1 MLSMISQLGTL
12 FRSSSLRGN
21 SSYVKTFFESK
32 LALVSL
38 YRPAP
43 QQRFFHNSKLHNRV
57 DFLPPIRD
65 FQSHFLTNGQ
75 PPKNH
80 SKEDLLVEALYST
93 FAFSYNLALNMK
105 ENFER
110 APIRLK
116 KDLNFVI
123 CMQNLSQLKN
133 EVGFDLK
140 DIKKLPLLNEKIF
153 ETETLNVFKFPK
165 AVLDILSGPS
175 SPMKEKVSDEMRRL
189 YGFELET
196 FAPFFQKNPILLER
210 LIQEKI
216 LKFRQL
222 SLHFFPSKE
231 TFIEFAKKYPLVGH
245 SFFHKNP
252 GSTKLFTSDEILSIA
267 KVHENPYAFAPFF
280 TFDEQSL
287 EKLDQYAECS
297 NSSAAK
303 EELLKNKKAKN
314 TASFGG
320 GIFKIFMFTNILLM
334 GLSKKSTTPQPG
346 RMERAYSTI
355 ERDLFFSLHS

>member
-1 MLSMISQLGTL
+1 MFSMISQVGTL
-12 FRSSSLRGN
+12 FRSSFLRGN

-32 LALVSL
+32 LALLSI

-43 QQRFFHNSKLHNRV
+43 KQRFFYNSKLHNRV
-57 DFLPPIRD
+57 DFQPQRRD

-75 PPKNH
+75 PPKNL
-80 SKEDLLVEALYST
+80 SKEDLLVETLFST
-93 FAFSYNLALNMK
+93 FAFSYNTALNMK
-105 ENFER
+105 ENFEK
-110 APIRLK
+110 APARLK

-153 ETETLNVFKFPK
+153 KSETLNLFKFPK
-165 AVLDILSGPS
+165 AVLEILNGPS
-175 SPMKEKVSDEMRRL
+175 SPMKDKVSDEMRRL
-189 YGFELET
+189 YGCELET

-210 LIQEKI
+210 LIQQKI
-216 LKFRQL
+216 LKFRQI

-231 TFIEFAKKYPLVGH
+231 TFIDYAKKHPLVGQ
-245 SFFHKNP
+245 SFFNKNP
-252 GSTKLFTSDEILSIA
+252 SAAKLFTSDEILSIA

-280 TFDEQSL
+280 SFDQQAL
-287 EKLDQYAECS
+287 EKLDQYAESS
-297 NSSAAK
+297 NSCSAR
-303 EELLKNKKAKN
+303 EEFLKNKKAKN
-314 TASFGG
+314 SARFDC

-334 GLSKKSTTPQPG
+334 GLSEKSANPEPSC
-346 RMERAYSTI
+346 MERGCSNL